1 MTTAE
6 RLPATALPL
15 QLRAIDQDR
24 LRHYRE
30 NLAFYEGEQWAGRA
44 RRGERRLVLNYAK
57 AFVDKITSYLLEG
70 HVVQVR
76 ARDLLDKGAGD
87 RARAAELALVD
98 VAEANGLAQLDF
110 ETELDCAVLGD
121 AVYKVTWDVEE
132 GGVRISAPDVQ
143 GIFVWRRADDASRVE
158 AVASQY
164 AIGTCH
170 RLPPDSRRCHPRA

>member
-70 HVVQVR
+70 HVV
-76 ARDLLDKGAGD
+76 
-87 RARAAELALVD
+87 
-98 VAEANGLAQLDF
+98 
-110 ETELDCAVLGD
+110 
-121 AVYKVTWDVEE
+121 
-132 GGVRISAPDVQ
+132 
-143 GIFVWRRADDASRVE
+143 
-158 AVASQY
+158 
-164 AIGTCH
+164 
-170 RLPPDSRRCHPRA
+170 